1 MEQAK
6 FENVLNFYYKA
17 IKLKG
22 VERTGWNLRNITRDE
37 RVESIPEHIYGAQQL
52 AFAIYSEFDLNVDIF
67 KVIFLLAF
75 HETEETDIGDLNPFS
90 GVSASEK
97 AELGSMAVEK
107 TLYNMKKR
115 EFMTALIN
123 EFNEQKTPE
132 AVLAHLCDKMDADL
146 MVHKYE
152 NDGRFSFD
160 KLPSK
165 ILNDKKVQEI
175 MREKNITTVEDLFLE
190 EDIPLYSENEIFSDL
205 IRFLKKYK
213 IPE

>member
-1 MEQAK
+1 MEQTK
-6 FENVLNFYYKA
+6 LENVLNFYYKA
-17 IKLKG
+17 IKLKY

-52 AFAIYSEFDLNVDIF
+52 AFAIYSEFDINVDIF

-75 HETEETDIGDLNPFS
+75 HETEEIDIGDLNPFS
-90 GVSASEK
+90 GVSASER

-107 TLYNMKKR
+107 TLYTMKKR

-160 KLPSK
+160 KLPAQMLNNEK
-165 ILNDKKVQEI
+165 IQEI
-175 MREKNITTVEDLFLE
+175 IKTKDVTTVGDLFLE
-190 EDIPLYSENEIFSDL
+190 EDTPLYSENEIFSEL
-205 IRFLKKYK
+205 IQVLKDYK

>member
-1 MEQAK
+1 MEQTK
-6 FENVLNFYYKA
+6 LENVLNFYYKA
-17 IKLKG
+17 IKLKY

-52 AFAIYSEFDLNVDIF
+52 AFAIYSEFDINVDIF

-75 HETEETDIGDLNPFS
+75 HETEEIDIGDLNPFS
-90 GVSASEK
+90 GVSASER

-160 KLPSK
+160 KLPAQMLNNEK
-165 ILNDKKVQEI
+165 IQEI
-175 MREKNITTVEDLFLE
+175 IKTKDVTTVGDLFLE
-190 EDIPLYSENEIFSDL
+190 EDTPLYSENEIFSEL
-205 IRFLKKYK
+205 IQVLKDYK

>member
-1 MEQAK
+1 MEQTK
-6 FENVLNFYYKA
+6 LENVLNFYYKA
-17 IKLKG
+17 IKLKS

-37 RVESIPEHIYGAQQL
+37 RVESIPEHIYEAQQL

-75 HETEETDIGDLNPFS
+75 HETEEIDIGDLNPFS

-115 EFMTALIN
+115 ELMTALIN

-152 NDGRFSFD
+152 NDERFSFD

>member
-1 MEQAK
+1 MEQTK

-97 AELGSMAVEK
+97 AELGSMAVSFF
-107 TLYNMKKR
+107 LYNKY
-115 EFMTALIN
+115 FSINNTLITN
-123 EFNEQKTPE
+123 TKYQ
-132 AVLAHLCDKMDADL
+132 AVKSLVLL
-146 MVHKYE
+146 
-152 NDGRFSFD
+152 RFII
-160 KLPSK
+160 LP
-165 ILNDKKVQEI
+165 
-175 MREKNITTVEDLFLE
+175 
-190 EDIPLYSENEIFSDL
+190 
-205 IRFLKKYK
+205 
-213 IPE
+213 

>member
-1 MEQAK
+1 MEQTK
-6 FENVLNFYYKA
+6 LENVLNFYYKA
-17 IKLKG
+17 IKLKY

-52 AFAIYSEFDLNVDIF
+52 AFAIYSEFDINVDIF

-75 HETEETDIGDLNPFS
+75 HETEEIDIGDLNPFS
-90 GVSASEK
+90 GVSASER

-132 AVLAHLCDKMDADL
+132 SIFAHLCDKMDADL

-160 KLPSK
+160 KLPAQMLNNEK
-165 ILNDKKVQEI
+165 IQEI
-175 MREKNITTVEDLFLE
+175 IKTKDVTTVGDLFLE
-190 EDIPLYSENEIFSDL
+190 EDTPLYSENEIFSEL
-205 IRFLKKYK
+205 IQVLKDYK

>member
-1 MEQAK
+1 MEQTK

-17 IKLKG
+17 IKLKS
-22 VERTGWNLRNITRDE
+22 VERTGWNLRNITRDK
-37 RVESIPEHIYGAQQL
+37 RVESIPEHIYEAQQL
-52 AFAIYSEFDLNVDIF
+52 AFAIYSEFDINVDIF

-75 HETEETDIGDLNPFS
+75 HETEEIDIGDLNPFS
-90 GVSASEK
+90 GVSTSER

-115 EFMTALIN
+115 EFMTSLIN

-132 AVLAHLCDKMDADL
+132 SIFAHLCDKMDADL

-160 KLPSK
+160 KLPAQMLNNEK
-165 ILNDKKVQEI
+165 IQEI
-175 MREKNITTVEDLFLE
+175 IKTKDVTTVGDLFLE
-190 EDIPLYSENEIFSDL
+190 EDTPLYSENEIFSEL
-205 IRFLKKYK
+205 IQFLKDYK